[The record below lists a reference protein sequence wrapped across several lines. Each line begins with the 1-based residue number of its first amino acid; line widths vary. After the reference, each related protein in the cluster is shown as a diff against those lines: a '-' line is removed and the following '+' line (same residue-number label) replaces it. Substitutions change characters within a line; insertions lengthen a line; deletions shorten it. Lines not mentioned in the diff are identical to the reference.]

1 MSQGAAGNVRKRIV
15 EPRLQVG
22 DGMGEGT
29 QLIAVQQPGVLSS
42 DVATQG
48 VRAAGLIV
56 PPPQRAQGRRPA
68 EFPKPQRKIKVIKGV
83 RLLP

>member
-1 MSQGAAGNVRKRIV
+1 MEGLRS
-15 EPRLQVG
+15 EPRGCWKSEKEDCGAQAIMG

-29 QLIAVQQPGVLSS
+29 QLIAIQQPGVLSS

-56 PPPQRAQGRRPA
+56 PPREHRAATQQSSRSLIEKSRSSK
-68 EFPKPQRKIKVIKGV
+68 E
-83 RLLP
+83 

>member
-56 PPPQRAQGRRPA
+56 PPHREHRATAQQSSRSLR
-68 EFPKPQRKIKVIKGV
+68 EKSRSSKE
-83 RLLP
+83 